1 MYIKT
6 IYDLIEFAK
15 THPNYTYTNY
25 EGERIVYDENC
36 RRVSD
41 IKINHLMMHSLETI
55 GILDFCGCVMSHRAV
70 RDYKIS
76 NIEDFEANVNKIKNV
91 MQHLIKKS
99 KDLKVK
105 SIKHLSEYFKNEYKI
120 IYDKMYIP
128 YSYWGG
134 GKDEQTLYIKELN
147 ANTLN
152 STIFYFPYYYA
163 ENLKNKGFYKYI
175 MDFYI
180 KIFNGFDEDFRDYKE
195 YKTNNSFIIKPEYYD
210 LKNKAYEYAYN
221 EILQESNNV

>member
-1 MYIKT
+1 
-6 IYDLIEFAK
+6 
-15 THPNYTYTNY
+15 
-25 EGERIVYDENC
+25 
-36 RRVSD
+36 
-41 IKINHLMMHSLETI
+41 
-55 GILDFCGCVMSHRAV
+55 
-70 RDYKIS
+70 
-76 NIEDFEANVNKIKNV
+76 
-91 MQHLIKKS
+91 
-99 KDLKVK
+99 
-105 SIKHLSEYFKNEYKI
+105 
-120 IYDKMYIP
+120 MYIP

>member
-36 RRVSD
+36 RRISN
-41 IKINHLMMHSLETI
+41 IKINHLMMYSLETI
-55 GILDFCGCVMSHRAV
+55 GILDFCGCVISHRAV

-91 MQHLIKKS
+91 MQNLIKKS

-120 IYDKMYIP
+120 IYDKMYIS

-163 ENLKNKGFYKYI
+163 ENLKNKGFYKHI

>member
-25 EGERIVYDENC
+25 EGERIVYDEN
-36 RRVSD
+36 RRRISD

-55 GILDFCGCVMSHRAV
+55 GILDFCGCVISHRAV
-70 RDYKIS
+70 RNYKIS

-91 MQHLIKKS
+91 MQNLIKKS

-120 IYDKMYIP
+120 IYDKMYIS

-134 GKDEQTLYIKELN
+134 GKDEQTLYINELN

-163 ENLKNKGFYKYI
+163 ENLKNKGFYKHI